1 VAPRAGDRDGKM
13 ANPRRRSRNHDRGE
27 IETGGPD
34 DRQAGRRIPAG
45 ELGIERSAVARP
57 YTKPILTPKGSRGG
71 EYHVRRIDDSAGGS
85 SAPLDLHDRWRDG
98 RDGIGKLVRNV
109 SQLHICTQVT
119 SSCILMKHPLC
130 LHDAASGEAI
140 ASPKRAAN
148 LRSAGLMSDFPP
160 LPRLRWI
167 RHSFSGT
174 VGTSAR

>member
-1 VAPRAGDRDGKM
+1 
-13 ANPRRRSRNHDRGE
+13 
-27 IETGGPD
+27 
-34 DRQAGRRIPAG
+34 
-45 ELGIERSAVARP
+45 RP

-85 SAPLDLHDRWRDG
+85 SATLDLHDRWRDG

-119 SSCILMKHPLC
+119 SSCTLMKHPLC

-174 VGTSAR
+174 VGTSARIPNPESRGIVAQRRCHSRFPRGSKKESSTCSRT